1 MSRIP
6 ARRLHPSLRC
16 GLAAGLIAAAT
27 APPLLAQDNS
37 LPCGTPHTV
46 TSGETL
52 SRLAARAYGDPDRYD
67 LILDANRE
75 ALNGK
80 PENLAVGMSLNIP
93 CAAGTPGT
101 GPSPAMQAA
110 IAAEGELSADE
121 LDTLFGPVALFPD
134 QLLTPTLVATTFP
147 LDVVKAANFVEQN
160 EDLSDKDRSKLA
172 ASENW
177 DDSVRQ
183 LAAGFPQIVTR
194 MSDNIDWTEQAGEA
208 VVGQTD
214 GVLAS
219 IQRLRGEAQKNGYLA
234 DSPAQKVAT
243 VNDKIQIAPADPGVV
258 YVPTYDSNVVYT
270 TPAPSSQPVYHYGYD
285 YGYQDNTD
293 WDDVLLTGGVLLGS
307 AVLLDDI
314 FDDDDWHGWDHDDDI
329 DWDRG
334 DITIDRGD
342 RNINRGDIN
351 IDRNRVDIDRTRNS
365 PGDRISIGD
374 SPRPQIDR
382 SNLRNAAGERAA
394 NRPNQRSIS
403 DPASRAAAKQKIEA
417 RKTSGAKPANLQTK
431 KKVSQAA
438 ANRKPGANRQ
448 ARPAAQKAA
457 QARPAGQRAAPRAHQ
472 ASRPTAHK
480 VPKAHSASRASN
492 NAFKKSSGPRASA
505 ASHRGRSSMGGHHGG
520 RGGGGGGR
528 GGRR

>member
-6 ARRLHPSLRC
+6 VRRLHPLMRR
-16 GLAAGLIAAAT
+16 GLAAGLIVAAT
-27 APPLLAQDNS
+27 APPLLAQDS
-37 LPCGTPHTV
+37 LPCGSPHTV

-52 SRLAARAYGDPDRYD
+52 SRLAARAYGNPDRYD
-67 LILDANRE
+67 LILDANR
-75 ALNGK
+75 ATLNGT
-80 PENLAVGMSLNIP
+80 PENLAVGMVLNIP
-93 CAAGTPGT
+93 CADGMPGT

-110 IAAEGELSADE
+110 IAAQGELSADE

-160 EDLSDKDRSKLA
+160 EGLSDKDRAKLA

-177 DDSVRQ
+177 DDSVRE
-183 LAAGFPQIVTR
+183 LAAGFPQVVTR

-214 GVLAS
+214 DVLAS

-234 DSPAQKVAT
+234 DSPAQKVET
-243 VNDKIQIAPADPGVV
+243 VNNKIQIAPADPDVV

-270 TPAPSSQPVYHYGYD
+270 TPVPSNQPVYHYGYD
-285 YGYQDNTD
+285 YGYQDNTN
-293 WDDVLLTGGVLLGS
+293 WDNILLTGGVLLGS

-314 FDDDDWHGWDHDDDI
+314 FDDDDWHGWHHDDDI

-334 DITIDRGD
+334 DITINRGD
-342 RNINRGDIN
+342 RTINRGDIN
-351 IDRNRVDIDRTRNS
+351 IDGNRIDIDRTRNS

-374 SPRPQIDR
+374 STRPQIDR

-403 DPASRAAAKQKIEA
+403 DPASRAAARQKIEA

-431 KKVSQAA
+431 KRVSEAT
-438 ANRKPGANRQ
+438 ANRKPAANRQ

-457 QARPAGQRAAPRAHQ
+457 QARPAGQRAAPRASQ
-472 ASRPTAHK
+472 ASRPKAHAM
-480 VPKAHSASRASN
+480 PKAHTVSRSSN
-492 NAFKKSSGPRASA
+492 NAFRKPSGPRASA
-505 ASHRGRSSMGGHHGG
+505 ASHRGHSSMVH
-520 RGGGGGGR
+520 RSGGGR